1 MPKEKNYN
9 PMQAQKKADKK
20 VAQKKQQKAHQI
32 QRNER
37 LVKRNPHRIERQ
49 IADLK
54 ALQGS
59 QAGGLKPRD
68 EQTLAG
74 LEKELK
80 GVLRAR
86 EEAGD
91 AAPKFRA
98 YRGDDEEG
106 EGGRA
111 GRGNRGT
118 KRRRDDDES
127 DTDPEVRSIPMPGDT
142 PPPIPRQKRRD
153 GGLAEERKSPPPP
166 KPQTTYSSAPVLR
179 DLKQEVRRFV
189 PSAVAQNLAKI
200 KGKGGLVEPEEMERL
215 ERAGYGDARRSEGM
229 GESEGLREGAKED
242 VERVA
247 EEMEKE
253 AEFRAMMEA
262 AEMEKSEGGLP
273 RGIQANVADRAV
285 RRVEMEEVVD
295 EEF

>member
-20 VAQKKQQKAHQI
+20 AAQKKQQKAHQI

-54 ALQGS
+54 ALQ
-59 QAGGLKPRD
+59 QQGGLKPRD

-98 YRGDDEEG
+98 YHNDNDELREG
-106 EGGRA
+106 RREGPE
-111 GRGNRGT
+111 RGT

-127 DTDPEVRSIPMPGDT
+127 DTDPEVRGIPMPRDT
-142 PPPIPRQKRRD
+142 PPPIPRQKRR
-153 GGLAEERKSPPPP
+153 EEEKKLPP
-166 KPQTTYSSAPVLR
+166 PQTTYSSAPVMR

-189 PSAVAQNLAKI
+189 PAAVAQNLARS
-200 KGKGGLVEPEEMERL
+200 KGKGGLVEPEEMDRL
-215 ERAGYGDARRSEGM
+215 ERAGYGDRK
-229 GESEGLREGAKED
+229 SEGLREDVKED
-242 VERVA
+242 VEHVT

-253 AEFRAMMEA
+253 AEFRAMMEV

-273 RGIQANVADRAV
+273 RAVQANVADRAV

>member
-9 PMQAQKKADKK
+9 PMQAQKRADKK
-20 VAQKKQQKAHQI
+20 AAQKKQQKAHQI

-37 LVKRNPHRIERQ
+37 LLKRNPHRIERQ

-54 ALQGS
+54 ALQS
-59 QAGGLKPRD
+59 QGGLKPRD

-91 AAPKFRA
+91 AAPRFKAFRDDDDGE
-98 YRGDDEEG
+98 RGDGRREG
-106 EGGRA
+106 RD
-111 GRGNRGT
+111 RGT
-118 KRRRDDDES
+118 KRRRDDES
-127 DTDPEVRSIPMPGDT
+127 DTDPEVRDIPMPRDT
-142 PPPIPRQKRRD
+142 PPPMPRLQRRD
-153 GGLAEERKSPPPP
+153 GGPAEEKKLPPS
-166 KPQTTYSSAPVLR
+166 QTTYSSAPVMR

-189 PSAVAQNLAKI
+189 PSAVKQNLARS
-200 KGKGGLVEPEEMERL
+200 KGRGGLVEPEEMDRL
-215 ERAGYGDARRSEGM
+215 ERAGYGDAKG
-229 GESEGLREGAKED
+229 GEGLTEGVKED
-242 VERVA
+242 VEHVT

-273 RGIQANVADRAV
+273 RGIQANVTDRAV

-295 EEF
+295 EDF